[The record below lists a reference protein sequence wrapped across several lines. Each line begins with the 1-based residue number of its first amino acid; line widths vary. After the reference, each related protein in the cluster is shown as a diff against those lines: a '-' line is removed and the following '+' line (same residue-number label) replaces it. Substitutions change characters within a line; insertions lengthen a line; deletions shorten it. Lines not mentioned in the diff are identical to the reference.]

1 MEAASTSFFIVI
13 PLCKLRRRRARMVH
27 RTADEASKSLIKI
40 YPDSGSKTVTSLL
53 QLRAMFCKYTEAG
66 I

>member
-1 MEAASTSFFIVI
+1 ME
-13 PLCKLRRRRARMVH
+13 H